1 MSLYKFTTDQFGISE
16 SGIHLLRSGY
26 NYKTIV
32 FSEMESIS
40 IGKGKQIS
48 NWIIALAFGML
59 LVFAGLYVWVHVFHA
74 YFFRDDVHVFY
85 IEQLAFPVI
94 PLIIGSYAIFV
105 SLKTGM
111 TISVTANS
119 KTISFSAEKLR
130 KQGQMDELFAFFHDH
145 ELTKSKFMPV
155 YKL

>member
-1 MSLYKFTTDQFGISE
+1 MSIYKFTTDQFGISE

-40 IGKGKQIS
+40 IGRGKQIS
-48 NWIIALAFGML
+48 NWVVALAFGML
-59 LVFAGLYVWVHVFHA
+59 LVFVGLYVWIHAFHA

-85 IEQLAFPVI
+85 VEQFAFPVI

-105 SLKTGM
+105 SLKNGATLR
-111 TISVTANS
+111 VTVNS
-119 KTISFSAEKLR
+119 KTMSFPVEKLR
-130 KQGQMDELFAFFHDH
+130 KWGQIDELITFFHNQ
-145 ELTKSKFMPV
+145 ELTKSKFMQV
-155 YKL
+155 YKS